1 MHHKPII
8 KQGYDMNLIERN
20 NMTNRQLKRE
30 AAKAHN
36 ALYDAGKAKQ
46 YPSVLREA
54 EPSQRHALAAK
65 ADRTSAT
72 PSRSQNGKR
81 MRERS
86 GSKIYSLMKGRHKIN
101 MLFARAGI
109 RLGL

>member
-1 MHHKPII
+1 
-8 KQGYDMNLIERN
+8 MNINPEM

-54 EPSQRHALAAK
+54 DPSQRNALAAK

-72 PSRSQNGKR
+72 RNRSANGKR
-81 MRERS
+81 MRQRA
-86 GSKIYSLMKGRHKIN
+86 GYKLAMLMAGRHNIN

>member
-1 MHHKPII
+1 
-8 KQGYDMNLIERN
+8 MNIN
-20 NMTNRQLKRE
+20 PAMNMTNGERKRE

-54 EPSQRHALAAK
+54 DPSQRNALAAK
-65 ADRTSAT
+65 AGRTSAT
-72 PSRSQNGKR
+72 PNRSQNGKR
-81 MRERS
+81 MRQRVE
-86 GSKIYSLMKGRHKIN
+86 SKLAKIMAGRHNIN